1 MLPSCV
7 ETYGAA
13 SGATAFSGSGMRSG
27 TTLAA
32 GAVSV
37 RCPPSAHRMTFRPC
51 ADITSAS
58 LTRPVVALDPA
69 RSDYPSPKRREIR

>member
-7 ETYGAA
+7 ETYGAP

-37 RCPPSAHRMTFRPC
+37 RTMPLLRYFSP
-51 ADITSAS
+51 ITALWGPTNGTTRQFVNPAS
-58 LTRPVVALDPA
+58 RIQPMQSGPV
-69 RSDYPSPKRREIR
+69 